1 MLCLCFRNVCSSSLK
16 SSRASFRRLSR
27 LWERMSSWAALP
39 HAWCQAVSSLNFRT
53 RAAASS
59 LIRLVGGKF
68 LAQRNKTFHAILTQ
82 KSKNDQVDINV
93 VKWENSSLPF
103 FSNHNKVLSAK
114 VKCIIFFINH
124 KRCSFIFVFP
134 GKSTLLCQTGGAC
147 TPPSDDS
154 NHHGH
159 HPCSDDQ
166 SKYASYHTPDFSWLV
181 TSRNVAKVCRSIILA
196 LVKTE

>member
-114 VKCIIFFINH
+114 VKCIIFSLIINAAVLYLFSQVNPPYYVKLVELVPH
-124 KRCSFIFVFP
+124 P
-134 GKSTLLCQTGGAC
+134 QTTATIMDTTHALMTKVN
-147 TPPSDDS
+147 TP
-154 NHHGH
+154 
-159 HPCSDDQ
+159 
-166 SKYASYHTPDFSWLV
+166 HTIHQISVDL
-181 TSRNVAKVCRSIILA
+181 
-196 LVKTE
+196 